1 MSQLS
6 ISFGLDGKNCASSGT
21 PFAAWKNIRLKSSNL
36 WKVAFI
42 EIAGKSYGPL
52 IKPTQNHTI
61 GMKVNENTYK
71 AQIMLDGKSIFE
83 DQHYI
88 LGHLVVSVT
97 DSKVTVSDLVDFVN
111 ESFYDH

>member
-1 MSQLS
+1 MSQ
-6 ISFGLDGKNCASSGT
+6 INIPFGLDGKTSSSG
-21 PFAAWKNIRLKSSNL
+21 PYASWKNLKLKASNL

-42 EIAGKSYGPL
+42 EVAGKSYGPL

-61 GMKVNENTYK
+61 DMSINDRSYK
-71 AQIMLDGKSIFE
+71 AQILVNGASVFE

-88 LGHLVVSVT
+88 LGNLVVSVN
-97 DSKVTVSDLVDFVN
+97 DPTVQITDLVDFVE